1 MDPLA
6 DLRALLRS
14 ERPSIELERY
24 RTTYRRTRSVEGVVI
39 PLAALGLFWRFDHA
53 LVTVGGI
60 AALGFL
66 MLLHATIRSRSSLLE
81 MVVIDTVLY
90 LGIVGF
96 VDSPEIAMFVAVVQT
111 FIVFHFI
118 TPRRAVV
125 VALLF
130 LTLGWITTAITTA
143 IEAQIR
149 KPSEVMF
156 LTGVIAFVAI
166 IPVIW
171 TQLQAGFE
179 MHRLRAR
186 EEQLSVEKD
195 RLLTDKDRFVASVSH
210 ELRTPLTAVV
220 GMAHTLADS
229 ADYLTGDEQ
238 REFVAHIVEQSE
250 DLAALVDDLLVAA
263 RASSGHLS
271 LVVGEVDLHEE
282 VRRVGGAEFDVQV
295 DAPDRVVVVADP
307 VRVRQILRN
316 LTSNSLRYGG
326 DRKRVTLRRKGVM
339 GIVSIDDNGP
349 PLSNEALETIFSAF
363 GRAHD
368 RPGQTD
374 SVGLG
379 LTVSR
384 QLARMM
390 GGEITYHH
398 DGRWG
403 SFRLSLP
410 MAVTETA
417 SAIYAAPD
425 TASAVHKVRIR

>member
-1 MDPLA
+1 
-6 DLRALLRS
+6 
-14 ERPSIELERY
+14 
-24 RTTYRRTRSVEGVVI
+24 
-39 PLAALGLFWRFDHA
+39 
-53 LVTVGGI
+53 
-60 AALGFL
+60 
-66 MLLHATIRSRSSLLE
+66 

-90 LGIVGF
+90 LGMAGF

-118 TPRRAVV
+118 KPRRAVL
-125 VALLF
+125 VAVIF
-130 LTLGWITTAITTA
+130 LTLGWVTTAITTV
-143 IEAQIR
+143 IEAQVR
-149 KPSEVMF
+149 EPSEVMF

-166 IPVIW
+166 VPVIW
-171 TQLQAGFE
+171 TQLQAGVE
-179 MHRLRAR
+179 MHRMRDR
-186 EEQLSVEKD
+186 EEDLALEKD

-220 GMAHTLADS
+220 GLAHTLAESDGAFS
-229 ADYLTGDEQ
+229 DEE
-238 REFVAHIVEQSE
+238 RTEFIGLILEQSE

-271 LVVGEVDLHEE
+271 LVVGEVDLHDE
-282 VRRVGGAEFDVQV
+282 VSRVGDGEFDIQV
-295 DAPDRVVVVADP
+295 DTPDRVVVVADP

-316 LTSNSLRYGG
+316 LTSNSIRYGG
-326 DRKRVTLRRKGVM
+326 ERKRVTLRRKGIM
-339 GIVSIDDNGP
+339 GIVAVEDNGP
-349 PLSNEALETIFSAF
+349 PLSTEALETIFSAF

-410 MAVTETA
+410 MAVSETA
-417 SAIYAAPD
+417 SAIFASPD
-425 TASAVHKVRIR
+425 TASAVHKVGVR